1 MKRHTLVMFQ
11 QEELDMSLNTTTMV
25 VVRQAGGNVQV
36 VQNFGKISFIILF
49 MHLFLFLIRISFFRK
64 R

>member
-1 MKRHTLVMFQ
+1 MFQ